1 MEAVSVA
8 GFFFATRGVLWLIL
22 TQLFDVKTALFHA
35 PKMAE

>member
-8 GFFFATRGVLWLIL
+8 GFFPTRGVLWLIL
-22 TQLFDVKTALFHA
+22 TQLVGVKTALFHA